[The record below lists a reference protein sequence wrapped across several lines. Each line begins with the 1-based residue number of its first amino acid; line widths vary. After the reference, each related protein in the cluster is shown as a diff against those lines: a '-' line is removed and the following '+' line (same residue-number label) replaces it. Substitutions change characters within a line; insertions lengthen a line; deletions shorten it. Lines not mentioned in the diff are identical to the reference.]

1 MDTMHLKDHLVLI
14 GSGGATLPL
23 FLLSL
28 FMLCH
33 CSSKMTK
40 DHLLVISYGTKWP
53 LSADV
58 PLNALS
64 FIHSFIHWH
73 STPVSFP

>member
-1 MDTMHLKDHLVLI
+1 MDTMHLKDDLVLF
-14 GSGGATLPL
+14 SSECAALTLPL

-40 DHLLVISYGTKWP
+40 DHFLVISYGTKWP

-58 PLNALS
+58 PLNA
-64 FIHSFIHWH
+64 
-73 STPVSFP
+73 